1 LGLIEAAEVVMEVD
15 TDKVDEAVL
24 AILYLTLH
32 EKCRAWKGIDWDA
45 LNRLHEKGLIS
56 DPVGK
61 QKSVVFSE
69 EGLRAAKRCFQE
81 LFAKRA
87 DS

>member
-1 LGLIEAAEVVMEVD
+1 LGLIEAAEVVMEID
-15 TDKVDEAVL
+15 NAKADEAVL
-24 AILYLTLH
+24 AILYLMLH

-45 LNRLHEKGLIS
+45 LNRLHEKGLIN

-69 EGLRAAKRCFQE
+69 EGLRAAKRCFHE